1 MSRPSSFS
9 SKPPQTVVQA
19 AELHA
24 QALEAVR
31 QGRVSEALTLTEQAV
46 ELEPRDVGYRMVLA
60 DLYLKN
66 GRFRSAA
73 TSFQDVLT
81 LNPSNA
87 RAALSLALT
96 QIALG
101 NSYQAPAQLDG
112 LTATAKPGDI
122 GLAYALAGQPE
133 RALAIPEPAPPP
145 PGAAAPR

>member
-1 MSRPSSFS
+1 MVGCTPSPEMSRPSSFS
-9 SKPPQTVVQA
+9 SKAPQTVVQA

-31 QGRVSEALTLTEQAV
+31 QGRLSEALTLTEQAV

-73 TSFQDVLT
+73 TSFKDVLT
-81 LNPSNA
+81 LNPSNE

-101 NSYQAPAQLDG
+101 NSYQATAQLDG
-112 LTATAKPGDI
+112 LKETAKPGDL
-122 GLAYALAGQPE
+122 GLEDRKRTRLT
-133 RALAIPEPAPPP
+133 LHH
-145 PGAAAPR
+145 